1 MKTEVVEAAA
11 TAKGLGSTLTGSGLA
26 IYGGLTANEWALV
39 IGVIVGIGGLCVQ
52 IWDKYHAHA
61 ERKERRRALR
71 ARERYERERH
81 KAAMAEFER
90 TGKMHHGAAAIDS
103 MLDNMGV
110 AMDSTLEAFNNEAG

>member
-1 MKTEVVEAAA
+1 MKQDAIDAVEIAA

-39 IGVIVGIGGLCVQ
+39 VGIIVGFGGLCVQ
-52 IWDKYHAHA
+52 IWDKFHSHK
-61 ERKERRRALR
+61 ERKERLRALR

-103 MLDNMGV
+103 MLDNMGCGH
-110 AMDSTLEAFNNEAG
+110 D

>member
-1 MKTEVVEAAA
+1 MKTEAVDVAV

-52 IWDKYHAHA
+52 IWDKYHSHT
-61 ERKERRRALR
+61 ERKERMRALKR
-71 ARERYERERH
+71 RERHECERH

-90 TGKMHHGAAAIDS
+90 TGKLPMLELPVLDS
-103 MLDNMGV
+103 MGGGHD
-110 AMDSTLEAFNNEAG
+110 